1 MSSATAGLMQEH
13 QLILKYA
20 DLMERC
26 TKLNLQKPDL
36 QTLFDQTG
44 FFIDFIH
51 EFADRFHHAKE
62 ENILFRYLGTHGV
75 LTHCNPVPQMMNE
88 HEQARGF
95 VRNMEKALRSKNLHD
110 LAESTQ
116 HYAGLLKMHIYKE
129 DNILYPMAE
138 QGLSDELK
146 ASISRE
152 YAKIEAELDSP
163 AIWEKY
169 EALWIK
175 LENDLTEYH

>member
-1 MSSATAGLMQEH
+1 MSATAGLMKEH
-13 QLILKYA
+13 QLILKYV

-26 TKLNLQKPDL
+26 AKLNGQNPNGSI
-36 QTLFDQTG
+36 LFDQAG
-44 FFIDFIH
+44 CFIDFIH

-62 ENILFRYLGTHGV
+62 ENILFRYLGMPGV
-75 LTHCNPVPQMMNE
+75 LTHCNPVPQMLHE

-95 VRNMEKALRSKNLHD
+95 VRNMEDALKRENLHD
-110 LAESTQ
+110 LAENVQ

-138 QGLSDELK
+138 QGLSDELE
-146 ASISRE
+146 AAISKE
-152 YAKIEAELDSP
+152 YAETETRLDST

-169 EALWIK
+169 EALRIK
-175 LENDLTEYH
+175 LENDLNARV